1 MTKDTTINI
10 MGIIT
15 NLPSND
21 SEKKICIQRWRESF
35 REREAMIVQNLAHMA
50 RGDDLISGEKWL

>member
-21 SEKKICIQRWRESF
+21 SEKKKYVYKDGERDF
-35 REREAMIVQNLAHMA
+35 EREKQ
-50 RGDDLISGEKWL
+50 

>member
-21 SEKKICIQRWRESF
+21 SEKKNMYTKMEREME
-35 REREAMIVQNLAHMA
+35 RERSNDKA
-50 RGDDLISGEKWL
+50 KF